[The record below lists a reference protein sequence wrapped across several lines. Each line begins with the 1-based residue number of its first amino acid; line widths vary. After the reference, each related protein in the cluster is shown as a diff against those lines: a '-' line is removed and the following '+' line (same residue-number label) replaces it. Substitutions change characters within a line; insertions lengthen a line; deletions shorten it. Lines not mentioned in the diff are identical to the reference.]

1 MKEPLLYLC
10 HRIPFPPNKGDKIT
24 TYNILKFLNKHYEVY
39 LGCFIDDPNDKQYTE
54 KVAKLCKECFFVDLN
69 PTLAKLKGL
78 TAFGRGEP
86 ITLPYYRSSKMQNW
100 VNRTISEA
108 RISKAF
114 IYSGCMA
121 QYVLTQETKD
131 LYKVMQFADIDSDKW
146 LQYANSSTGVMS
158 KVYMREYRTLEEYEK
173 YVANKFSI
181 SCFISETEAS
191 IFRDMVSEGI
201 HSRIK
206 TLSNGIDSD
215 YFSPLA
221 QSTLAEQFPL
231 DKENYIVFTGA
242 MDYRPNIE
250 TVDWFTKNIWAEVRK
265 QCPDARFYIVGSSPP
280 KQVLDLAKHPGVIVT
295 GRVEDVR
302 PYLTHAKAAVAPM
315 RMARGIQNK
324 ILEAMAMEKPVM
336 TSNRGIEGLE
346 DYPKESL
353 YVTDSEESMTTWIID
368 KLDSPQHN
376 AVESRKW
383 LEQNYSWEAKLSPL
397 LSYLGAN
404 CD

>member
-24 TYNILKFLNKHYEVY
+24 TFNILKFLNKHYEVY

-54 KVAKLCKECFFVDLN
+54 KVAKLCKQCFFVDLN

-100 VNRTISEA
+100 VNKTISDA
-108 RISKAF
+108 GISKAF
-114 IYSGCMA
+114 IYSACMA
-121 QYVLTQETKD
+121 QYGLTKETKH

-158 KVYMREYRTLEEYEK
+158 KVYRREYRTLEEYEK
-173 YVANKFSI
+173 YVANNFSI
-181 SCFISETEAS
+181 SCFISETETS
-191 IFRDMVSEGI
+191 LFRNMISERI
-201 HSRIK
+201 HSKIQ

-221 QSTLAEQFPL
+221 QSTLAEPFPL
-231 DKENYIVFTGA
+231 KKDNYIVFTGA
-242 MDYRPNIE
+242 MDYKPNIE
-250 TVDWFTKNIWAEVRK
+250 TVTWFTKNIWTEVVK
-265 QCPDARFYIVGSSPP
+265 QCPEARFYIVGSSPP
-280 KQVLDLAKHPGVIVT
+280 KQVMALEKYPGVIVT

-302 PYLTHAKAAVAPM
+302 PYLSYAKAAVAPM

-346 DYPKESL
+346 NYPKESL
-353 YVTDSEESMTTWIID
+353 YVTDSEESMMRWIID

-376 AVESRKW
+376 AVDSRKW
-383 LEQNYSWEAKLSPL
+383 LEQNYSWDAKLSPL

>member
-24 TYNILKFLNKHYEVY
+24 TYNILKFLNKHYDVY

-100 VNRTISEA
+100 VNRTIAEA

-121 QYVLTQETKD
+121 QYVLTPETKD

-191 IFRDMVSEGI
+191 LFRDMVSECV
-201 HSRIK
+201 HSKIK

-250 TVDWFTKNIWAEVRK
+250 TVTWFTKNIWTEVLK
-265 QCPDARFYIVGSSPP
+265 KCPDARFYIVGSSPP
-280 KQVLDLAKHPGVIVT
+280 KQVMDLAKYPGVTVT

-346 DYPKESL
+346 NYPEESL
-353 YVTDSEESMTTWIID
+353 YVTDSEESMMNWIID
-368 KLDSPQHN
+368 KLDSPKHS

-383 LEQNYSWEAKLSPL
+383 LEQNYSWDAKLSPL
-397 LSYLGAN
+397 LSYLGETR
-404 CD
+404 D